1 MFRTLGWINAA
12 LLLLVLLPYL
22 GTRLNKLAF
31 SGKNKTLQNGV
42 RALRKVHK
50 PAGILLAVLAFC
62 ARLYG
67 RRPDHAAH
75 RYGFIRSRRADR
87 PCRHRILAEEKEGN
101 FPNAQVPRAG
111 YHAVVFAPLADPRRV
126 TKPVLKKHPH
136 ARVLFHYRQ

>member
-50 PAGILLAVLAFC
+50 PAGILLAVLAFVHGYM
-62 ARLYG
+62 AVGRIMLHTGTVLYV
-67 RRPDHAAH
+67 AAVLTALAGI
-75 RYGFIRSRRADR
+75 GFW
-87 PCRHRILAEEKEGN
+87 
-101 FPNAQVPRAG
+101 Q
-111 YHAVVFAPLADPRRV
+111 
-126 TKPVLKKHPH
+126 KKKK
-136 ARVLFHYRQ
+136 